1 MKNVLAVIFIL
12 GLVLVSIGQKNKQ
25 ELNLSNALVIGQM
38 DNPEDRYSL
47 EINLTEI
54 LTSHGIKTVPSLNI
68 LKLGADSEILASD
81 SVTQLMK
88 NQGID
93 TYVLATVRGYD
104 RKFKVS
110 NNQDNFKSAVAVGG
124 LFDLYRMDI
133 VSISFEFKFYR
144 AGEFVYGDIVKCGNI
159 SDRQTVLKRMRKKVS
174 KRTLKKWTK

>member
-1 MKNVLAVIFIL
+1 MTKRLVVTCMI
-12 GLVLVSIGQKNKQ
+12 GLTAISFGQKQ
-25 ELNLSNALVIGQM
+25 QPLNLSNALVIAQL

-54 LTSHGIKTVPSLNI
+54 LSSNGIKTVPSLNI

-81 SVTQLMK
+81 SVTKLMAA
-88 NQGID
+88 QGID

-110 NNQDNFKSAVAVGG
+110 KKQDDFKSAVTLGG

-144 AGEFVYGDIVKCGNI
+144 EGKFVYGDIVKCGNI
-159 SDRQTVLKRMRKKVS
+159 SDRQTVLKRLRKKVT
-174 KRTLKKWTK
+174 KRVSKKWM

>member
-1 MKNVLAVIFIL
+1 MIGLAAISF
-12 GLVLVSIGQKNKQ
+12 GQKQ
-25 ELNLSNALVIGQM
+25 QPLNLSNALVIAQL

-54 LTSHGIKTVPSLNI
+54 LSSVGIKTVPSLNI
-68 LKLGADSEILASD
+68 LKLGADSQILASD
-81 SVTQLMK
+81 SVAQLMAS
-88 NQGID
+88 QGID

-110 NNQDNFKSAVAVGG
+110 KNQDDFKSAVTLGG

-144 AGEFVYGDIVKCGNI
+144 EGKFVYGDIVKCGNI
-159 SDRQTVLKRMRKKVS
+159 SDRQTVLKRLRKKVT
-174 KRTLKKWTK
+174 KRVSKKWVKGS

>member
-1 MKNVLAVIFIL
+1 MIKTLIVTCMIGLTGISFCQKQEPLNLANAL
-12 GLVLVSIGQKNKQ
+12 LIGQ
-25 ELNLSNALVIGQM
+25 L

-54 LTSHGIKTVPSLNI
+54 LSSNGIKTVPSLNI
-68 LKLGADSEILASD
+68 LKLGADSETLASD
-81 SVTQLMK
+81 SVTHLMAA
-88 NQGID
+88 QGID

-110 NNQDNFKSAVAVGG
+110 KNQDDFKSAVTLGG

-144 AGEFVYGDIVKCGNI
+144 EGKFVYGDIVKCGNI
-159 SDRQTVLKRMRKKVS
+159 SDRQTVLKRLRKKVT
-174 KRTLKKWTK
+174 KRVSKKWTK

>member
-1 MKNVLAVIFIL
+1 MI
-12 GLVLVSIGQKNKQ
+12 VLVSVSFGQKNKQ
-25 ELNLSNALVIGQM
+25 ALNLTNALVIGQL

-54 LTSHGIKTVPSLNI
+54 LSSNGIKTVPSLNI

-81 SVTQLMK
+81 SVAQVMAA
-88 NQGID
+88 QGID
-93 TYVLATVRGYD
+93 TYVLVTVRGYD

-110 NNQDNFKSAVAVGG
+110 KNQADLNSAVRIGG

-144 AGEFVYGDIVKCGNI
+144 EGKFVYGDIIKCGNI
-159 SDRQTVLKRMRKKVS
+159 SDRETVLKRLRKKVT
-174 KRTLKKWTK
+174 KRVSKKWR